1 MYYHIIMKIVPPGTG
16 KNTTP
21 HVAERGF
28 MSETYVECLV
38 KHKTSMIGTV
48 LKWLLIAATV
58 FFGFMGIL
66 GAIIPLIIAV
76 VTGVA
81 AYLVNLRSNLEYEY
95 LYLDKEIT
103 IDKIMNKTRRKRAE
117 VFEVDR
123 IEIIAPINSHQL
135 DSYRN
140 RQMKTTDYSIG
151 EEKQPDLRYVMYYN
165 GDRRVILSPSPDLLK
180 AIHTVA
186 PRKVFAD

>member
-1 MYYHIIMKIVPPGTG
+1 
-16 KNTTP
+16 
-21 HVAERGF
+21 

-38 KHKTSMIGTV
+38 KRKTSVVATI
-48 LKWLLIAATV
+48 LKWILIAVTA
-58 FFGFMGIL
+58 FFGFMGIM
-66 GAIIPLIIAV
+66 GAIIPLVIAI

-81 AYLVNLRSNLEYEY
+81 AYFVNMLCNLEYEY

-103 IDKIMNKTRRKRAE
+103 IDKIMNQTKRKKVE
-117 VFEVDR
+117 VLEVDR
-123 IEIIAPINSHQL
+123 LEIIAPIKSHHL

-151 EEKQPDLRYVMYYN
+151 EEREPDNRFVMYYN
-165 GDRRVILSPSPDLLK
+165 GDRRIILSPTPEFLK
-180 AIHTVA
+180 AIRTVA